1 MGTGEFSPTWRE
13 ASAGATVRAQMA
25 PEALRSPSPV
35 DLEPLRALLDG
46 WTGLQHRNLIAVLQR
61 TQEMY
66 GYLPVAALDAVA
78 DHMRISEARVYGVAT
93 FYSQFRLK
101 PRGQHVVQVCNGTAC
116 NVKGSESLLE
126 ELVAVLGIRP
136 GETTPDAKV
145 SLEQVACV
153 GACGVAPAIV
163 VDGEVHGRMT
173 PRQTRR
179 IAEKLL
185 ASPKRERAPVA
196 RPKPAA
202 PVRGKTFLD
211 RCCDECKNR
220 EGTPCPNFLLCRL
233 EDVSCHEDAAC
244 SKYRSELRDLAL
256 HTSPNT
262 VAQIFLCKGLTCDA
276 GNESGIYTAFRTE
289 LKRRDLLERVE
300 FVETGC
306 QGLCE
311 VGPIVQLKPLPAF
324 YCRVKPADVAEIV
337 QKHIVGKQIVERLLY
352 APGQVTEADIPFY
365 QHQERRVLSNTGRI
379 DPENIDEYI
388 ARGGYRPLYR
398 ALK

>member
-1 MGTGEFSPTWRE
+1 
-13 ASAGATVRAQMA
+13 MA
-25 PEALRSPSPV
+25 PEAFRSPSLV

-66 GYLPVAALDAVA
+66 GYLPVPALDAIA

-101 PRGQHVVQVCNGTAC
+101 PRGQHVVQICNGTAC

-145 SLEQVACV
+145 TLEQVACV

-185 ASPKRERAPVA
+185 ASPKRERAPVT

-202 PVRGKTFLD
+202 PVRGKTFL
-211 RCCDECKNR
+211 
-220 EGTPCPNFLLCRL
+220 
-233 EDVSCHEDAAC
+233 
-244 SKYRSELRDLAL
+244 
-256 HTSPNT
+256 
-262 VAQIFLCKGLTCDA
+262 
-276 GNESGIYTAFRTE
+276 
-289 LKRRDLLERVE
+289 
-300 FVETGC
+300 
-306 QGLCE
+306 
-311 VGPIVQLKPLPAF
+311 
-324 YCRVKPADVAEIV
+324 
-337 QKHIVGKQIVERLLY
+337 
-352 APGQVTEADIPFY
+352 
-365 QHQERRVLSNTGRI
+365 
-379 DPENIDEYI
+379 
-388 ARGGYRPLYR
+388 
-398 ALK
+398 